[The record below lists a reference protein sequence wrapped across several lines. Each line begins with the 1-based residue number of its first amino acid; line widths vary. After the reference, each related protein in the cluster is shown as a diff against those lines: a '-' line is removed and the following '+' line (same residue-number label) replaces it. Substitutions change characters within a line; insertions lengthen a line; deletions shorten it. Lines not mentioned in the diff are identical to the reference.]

1 MSAGSAGGGSGG
13 PSSVVIVGASL
24 AGAKAAETLRKEGFD
39 GGVVLVGEETFRPYE
54 RPPLSKDLLRGDV
67 GREKAYVHD
76 ESFYADN
83 GIDLRLSC
91 RVESIDVGARR
102 VGLAGGEQV
111 PYDSLLLA
119 TGAAPRR
126 VSVPGADLAGVHY
139 LRTLADSESL
149 AAAVRSA
156 GRVAVIGG
164 GWIGSE
170 VAASARQM
178 GAEVSMIEAAP
189 VPLVR
194 VLGPELGAFYRDVH
208 ADHGVDLH
216 LGVGL
221 QELRGS
227 GSVEE
232 VVLADGTVI
241 AADVVVIGVGVTPRV
256 ELAEAAGL
264 ELDNGVVTD
273 QFLAASVPGV
283 YAAGDVASAW
293 HPVLERRVRLEH
305 WSSALNQGPVAARN
319 ILGRSIPYDK
329 LPYFFSDQYDV
340 GMEYTGL
347 AMDWD
352 EVVFRGDVGRR
363 EFIAFWLKDGRVEAG
378 MNVNVW
384 DVTDAIGELV
394 RSRRPVDRARLADP
408 EVDLGA
414 VLA

>member
-67 GREKAYVHD
+67 GPEKAYVHD

-156 GRVAVIGG
+156 GRVAVIGA

-216 LGVGL
+216 VGVGL

-241 AADVVVIGVGVTPRV
+241 AADVVVVGVGVTPRV

-319 ILGRSIPYDK
+319 ILGRSTPYEK

-352 EVVFRGDVGRR
+352 EVVFRGDVGTR
-363 EFIAFWLKDGRVEAG
+363 E
-378 MNVNVW
+378 
-384 DVTDAIGELV
+384 
-394 RSRRPVDRARLADP
+394 
-408 EVDLGA
+408 
-414 VLA
+414 